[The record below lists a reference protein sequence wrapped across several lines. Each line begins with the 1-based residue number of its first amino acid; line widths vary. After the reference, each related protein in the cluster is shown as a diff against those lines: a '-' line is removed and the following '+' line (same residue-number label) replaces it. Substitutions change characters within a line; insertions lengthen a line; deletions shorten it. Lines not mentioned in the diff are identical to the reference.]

1 MLKIW
6 LVLLNW
12 KINRPKTSAMTT
24 IETREIRGITLRIL
38 YLLVAFSVVSTAGIM
53 TSYFG
58 LKNDSQL
65 LANQIEILKIQ
76 YKIIDQRLEKIE
88 NKKDTEHL
96 KNTPESHATN
106 QKNLSANSL
115 FADAHRLPNT
125 QNSNN

>member
-1 MLKIW
+1 
-6 LVLLNW
+6 
-12 KINRPKTSAMTT
+12 MTT

-76 YKIIDQRLEKIE
+76 YKIIDQRLEKME
-88 NKKDTEHL
+88 NKKDTERL
-96 KNTPESHATN
+96 KNTPENHATN

-115 FADAHRLPNT
+115 FADAHWLPNP